1 MHEGAATAGG
11 SLLFLTI
18 RFFGKAAVITAKI
31 CTFAG
36 MCGRVKWIMLAIAVV
51 PLLVLC
57 ACGRSGAGSEAAR
70 LDRLCAEALAVWERA
85 RLDSLADSLAVVA
98 REEGSLPYQAKSE
111 FYKGTYRE
119 DEPAA
124 SLDSRERHLHNAR
137 EAADRLNNDTLLCRI
152 YNSMGIWEMQRR
164 GRYATAQYYF
174 NRSAA
179 LARKV
184 CNRDYEIA
192 AETNMSEAMRQL
204 GDTMGFKIDRDIFDY
219 ARERRNIPLMVASGL
234 HCAEYLSKTANDTTE
249 LYPYLQPSVISG
261 KYPDIRPA
269 AYARF
274 YFNRGNYAE
283 ALRWIERT
291 NTEEYVDLVILRAR
305 ILAALGR
312 YEESNRWIDLAIK
325 GFNSGFSAFGI
336 EKIFD
341 LRASNSLAMGNTE
354 EALRWQKRYSQV
366 SDSLS
371 RQLHTDRLHRYRVEY
386 EVGKKDAQIA
396 LQKQRTTFWK
406 YMAGAVVVL
415 LAAAVCFYIFYS
427 RRRNLF
433 YRKLAEHYREKLRA
447 EARKPAPAPP
457 DETAGPADETAH
469 RGSAVSDEKADDIF
483 VKITDAIERRHVYR
497 DPNLTRE
504 SFAREVGVNR
514 TYFSEIIKR
523 KTGLSYSQFISE
535 ARVKEAA
542 RILSDPDDSR
552 TLKEISAAV
561 GFVSM
566 PTFFTAFKSVTGVPP
581 AAFRKAALSE

>member
-1 MHEGAATAGG
+1 MSE
-11 SLLFLTI
+11 
-18 RFFGKAAVITAKI
+18 
-31 CTFAG
+31 
-36 MCGRVKWIMLAIAVV
+36 RVKWMMPIVAVV

-57 ACGRSGAGSEAAR
+57 ACVRSDAGSEAAR
-70 LDRLCAEALAVWERA
+70 LDRQCAEALAGWERT

-98 REEGSLPYQAKSE
+98 LEEGSLPYQAKSE
-111 FYKGTYRE
+111 FYKGTYHD

-124 SLDSRERHLHNAR
+124 SLDRRERHLRNAR
-137 EAADRLNNDTLLCRI
+137 DIADRLNNDTLLCRI

-174 NRSAA
+174 NRSVA
-179 LARKV
+179 LARKI

-204 GDTMGFKIDRDIFDY
+204 GDTMRFEVDRDIFSY
-219 ARERRNIPLMVASGL
+219 GRERGNVPLMVASGL
-234 HCAEYLSKTANDTTE
+234 HCAEYLSSRAADTTQ

-283 ALRWIERT
+283 ALRWIECTR
-291 NTEEYVDLVILRAR
+291 TEEYVDLAVLRAR

-312 YEESNRWIDLAIK
+312 YEESNRWIDRAVK
-325 GFNSGFSAFGI
+325 GFETGFSALGI

-341 LRASNSLAMGNTE
+341 LRASNSVAMGNTA

-366 SDSLS
+366 SDSLA

-396 LQKQRTTFWK
+396 LQEQRTTFWK
-406 YMAGAVVVL
+406 FMASAVVVL
-415 LAAAVCFYIFYS
+415 LIATVCFYIFYI

-433 YRKLAEHYREKLRA
+433 YRKLAYHYREMLRA
-447 EARKPAPAPP
+447 EARRPASQPRAEEAAPDP
-457 DETAGPADETAH
+457 DTSHKE
-469 RGSAVSDEKADDIF
+469 SSISDEKADTIF
-483 VKITDAIERRHVYR
+483 VKIADAIEHRHVYR

-523 KTGLSYSQFISE
+523 KTGLSYSQYIAE
-535 ARVKEAA
+535 ARVKDAA
-542 RILSDPDDSR
+542 RILSDPSELR
-552 TLKEISAAV
+552 SLKEISVAV

-566 PTFFTAFKSVTGVPP
+566 PTFFTAFKNITGVPP
-581 AAFRKAALSE
+581 AAFRKAAING